1 MFNTAY
7 KTREQINL
15 TTTISADPLIP
26 DHVLIF
32 RTQVSHIFLEE

>member
-1 MFNTAY
+1 MSNEVAKCLIPAY

-32 RTQVSHIFLEE
+32 RT